1 MKRGGA
7 HGLKPCCIA
16 SFKIFNHPYFA
27 EKQDAIFGL
36 YELAGTR
43 AGGVFRMEKSQTGAG
58 THAGWPDERRVAA

>member
-16 SFKIFNHPYFA
+16 SFKIFNRPYFA

-43 AGGVFRMEKSQTGAG
+43 AGRVFRMEKSQTGAG
-58 THAGWPDERRVAA
+58 STLDGPTKEG